1 MAEKEVELSIKFKEA
16 VLEKGDVDFQAIL
29 DDAVGAIKS
38 RLADARA
45 QYNAT
50 KAAVV
55 VGVPTLEE
63 KGVEIG
69 VTVRF

>member
-1 MAEKEVELSIKFKEA
+1 MADKAVELTLVFKEA
-16 VLEKGDVDFQAIL
+16 TLELTDEKFAATLQEALESVKSKL
-29 DDAVGAIKS
+29 TDAKVRYSAS
-38 RLADARA
+38 
-45 QYNAT
+45 

-69 VTVRF
+69 IKITF